1 MNWFGKFALIDDKA
15 LTNFT
20 VVVFLIIVALRTIF
34 SGADFHFHDFS
45 WQVADLDIS
54 ATLPLLFSLM
64 NLGHARMTP
73 PSSPER
79 ST

>member
-20 VVVFLIIVALRTIF
+20 VVVFLIIVAFRTIF
-34 SGADFHFHDFS
+34 SGADLHISSFS
-45 WQVADLDIS
+45 YKVSDLDLS

-64 NLGHARMTP
+64 NLGHARMTQP
-73 PSSPER
+73 LTSIESK
-79 ST
+79 